1 MTISAAPGETIN
13 ATAPA
18 AATKPTGPIRWR
30 LALLTGLAVYPAI
43 TAYLYIIF
51 PLTDGWA
58 LWQRTALL
66 VPLMV
71 LTIVYL
77 IAPRIQ
83 RHFGWFIMG
92 RPRSRS

>member
-1 MTISAAPGETIN
+1 MTTLS
-13 ATAPA
+13 ATADTAPTPAPAKPA
-18 AATKPTGPIRWR
+18 APIRWR
-30 LALLTGLAVYPAI
+30 LALLTALAVYPAI
-43 TAYLYIIF
+43 TAYLYVIF
-51 PLTDGWA
+51 PLTDGWD

-83 RHFGWFIMG
+83 RHFGWFITG
-92 RPRSRS
+92 RSRNRT

>member
-1 MTISAAPGETIN
+1 MTVAEITAHSTAIPTPKAP
-13 ATAPA
+13 PR
-18 AATKPTGPIRWR
+18 PIRWR
-30 LALLTGLAVYPAI
+30 QALLTGLAVYPAI
-43 TAYLYIIF
+43 TLYLYLLF

-71 LTIVYL
+71 ATIVWV
-77 IAPRIQ
+77 IAPLLQ

-92 RPRSRS
+92 QKRK